1 MNKYFEIL
9 GLKDGASLSEIKKA
23 YRIKAKL
30 FHPDVNKSPDANEKF
45 VEINEAYSMLVTL
58 TNDKL
63 NNHTKVE
70 DNEFIDFIIRK
81 RAEARQKAR
90 QNAQKRYK
98 DFINSKEYKSAKII
112 YNISDFIY
120 IIVSLIIVLVPII
133 YTFFNKIDEKIIE
146 MYITALILTV
156 SFGIVMLVF
165 ILKSNSSFLKF
176 FKKIKS
182 KVFTHIKL
190 TSF

>member
-176 FKKIKS
+176 FEKIKS
-182 KVFTHIKL
+182 KVFTH
-190 TSF
+190 